1 MEEELEKREK
11 KMPVWDPQRE
21 TEARRHYR
29 KGLLAGVGY
38 TLLILASMA
47 AGILWARQDIAK
59 KKGIYRPG
67 AGILTQEFMDEV
79 CRVYAQID
87 QTFLYDYDIKKMQDG
102 MLEGMLDALGDP
114 YSVYYNESA
123 LESFTTQ
130 TEGEYY
136 GIGCM
141 VSQDKL
147 TGVVTIVKPYANSP
161 AMEAGI
167 LPGDILCAVN
177 GTEITGMDLDQ
188 VVTMI
193 KGAEGTT
200 VRLSLEREGK
210 DRLQV
215 DVERRQVEVNTVE
228 HEMLEGEIGYIAV
241 SSFDGVT
248 PAQFKAAF
256 EELKQQGMKGLVID
270 MRSNGGGLLSAVEE
284 MLDYMLPEGVIFYAK
299 DKKGNTYLEYT
310 SDESFDQWQHG
321 KRRRGFQ
328 RKRAGLRRGNA
339 GGNDDLWQGDHAE
352 YLYHQFSGNQGDQA
366 DGGGLLYP
374 FRAQYPWNRTG
385 AGCGGGTGRKPF
397 GQGRRGKRG
406 RQSIAGGDSHGA
418 GAASVGSPGRE
429 TPAKK
434 RENRT
439 WRHGKFFIYCR

>member
-310 SDESFDQWQHG
+310 SDESAALDVPL
-321 KRRRGFQ
+321 
-328 RKRAGLRRGNA
+328 AVLINGNTA
-339 GGNDDLWQGDHAE
+339 SAAE
-352 YLYHQFSGNQGDQA
+352 VFSGNVQDFGVGTLVGTTTFGKGIMQNTYTTNSQGTRAIKLTVA
-366 DGGGLLYP
+366 DYYIHSG
-374 FRAQYPWNRTG
+374 RNIH
-385 AGCGGGTGRKPF
+385 GTGLEPDVEVESDESLL
-397 GQGRRGKRG
+397 GKAVVEKEEDNQLQEAIRT
-406 RQSIAGGDSHGA
+406 
-418 GAASVGSPGRE
+418 VRE
-429 TPAKK
+429 QLP
-434 RENRT
+434 
-439 WRHGKFFIYCR
+439 